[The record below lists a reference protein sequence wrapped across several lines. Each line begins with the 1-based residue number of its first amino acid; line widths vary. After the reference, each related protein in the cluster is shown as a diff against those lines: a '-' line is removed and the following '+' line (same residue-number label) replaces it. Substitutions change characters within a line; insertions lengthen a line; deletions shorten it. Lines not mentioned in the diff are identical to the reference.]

1 MTSMLLVQ
9 SSSAFVIQWLGV
21 GSAALLFLS
30 GLSLFVALAVNSLVM
45 KTGQDVSLWAYAI
58 GQSIPSTT
66 GAQMLYGVL
75 EVFVPLVCTPA
86 QSLRTSARMYISF
99 CV

>member
-9 SSSAFVIQWLGV
+9 SFSAFAIQWLGV

-30 GLSLFVALAVNSLVM
+30 SLALFVALTVNSFVV
-45 KTGQDVSLWAYAI
+45 KPGQDVSLWAYAI
-58 GQSIPSTT
+58 GQTIPSTT

-75 EVFVPLVCTPA
+75 EVFVPLVRVLALLTGIPA
-86 QSLRTSARMYISF
+86 
-99 CV
+99 